1 MAEADPP
8 GASGRKVFVVLL
20 RELRCLLKA
29 VRKVAGD
36 AGQQL
41 SDEQI
46 MSVAYHCLFYGVG
59 PNSSHILKISLPE
72 FDPCFVNAIEK
83 ELDDDDAKEKV
94 RKERGFLY
102 KPFEGHQFRL
112 AGCGNTTARLRM
124 LSRFRDF
131 CD

>member
-1 MAEADPP
+1 VVCY
-8 GASGRKVFVVLL
+8 ASSDACL
-20 RELRCLLKA
+20 RPFA
-29 VRKVAGD
+29 KVAGD

-112 AGCGNTTARLRM
+112 AGCGNTDGSTLECCPGFAI
-124 LSRFRDF
+124 F